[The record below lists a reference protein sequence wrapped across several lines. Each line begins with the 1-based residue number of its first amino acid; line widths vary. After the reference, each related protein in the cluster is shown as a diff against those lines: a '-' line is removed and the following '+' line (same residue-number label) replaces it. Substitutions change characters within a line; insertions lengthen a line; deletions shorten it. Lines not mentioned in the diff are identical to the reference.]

1 MHWKEKNKSFEDLSM
16 IGLLINNIICE
27 IIRCN
32 LQSPNYDW
40 VIKLNCLIPLY
51 AIILD
56 HYQVIDTTWRERRR
70 MMPGSEQNKVRDKR
84 ESERISIN
92 LGVKVGPE
100 KNIRILSFHSL
111 STIRG

>member
-1 MHWKEKNKSFEDLSM
+1 
-16 IGLLINNIICE
+16 
-27 IIRCN
+27 
-32 LQSPNYDW
+32 
-40 VIKLNCLIPLY
+40 
-51 AIILD
+51 
-56 HYQVIDTTWRERRR
+56 